1 MSVVAY
7 GKLRGLENRHLK
19 RVFGPKREEV
29 IGGYTTLSSLI
40 FIFCHMQGYFLER
53 CLRIV
58 NHSHKIFGCSC
69 HQVRL

>member
-1 MSVVAY
+1 MSIFAY
-7 GKLRGLENRHLK
+7 GKLKVLKNRHLS
-19 RVFGPKREEV
+19 RVFGPKREV
-29 IGGYTTLSSLI
+29 IGGYTAWSSLI
-40 FIFCHMQGYFLER
+40 FIFCYMRGYFLER